1 MNKEVIREVE
11 NYFSMYYD
19 QEYIKNEIIN
29 NYTNIEKQYKN
40 DDEISLEVYMTAMLK
55 NTLLIGIIN
64 RVKEKD
70 DIESEIFMIDK
81 YSFVHDLYVRRNQI
95 ESNFN
100 LYEKAISEAIVTYD
114 KHSSFTSYLYKVICK
129 QYELHKGKSLKKE
142 L

>member
-81 YSFVHDLYVRRNQI
+81 FSFVHDLYVRRNQI

-100 LYEKAISEAIVTYD
+100 LYEEAISEAIVTYD

-129 QYELHKGKSLKKE
+129 QYQLHKAKSLKKE